1 MFEPFAAFVAFTP
14 LIVYLLCLAVIR
26 VSGKPW
32 VTTGG
37 RDTAAVLLAVSGLVV
52 VGPMELFF
60 PKATA
65 YLLGPWVW
73 APLLFLYFLFGCLM
87 IINSR
92 PKLIVYGR
100 TSDQLFPALVRATRR
115 LDDSA
120 IVDEDQ
126 QQIHLPKIGAHLR
139 LDLAPGHD
147 CISVVAFEPNL
158 SDAFWRTLR
167 VHLRHEIAS
176 TSPPY
181 PRRGWAA
188 MGLALVM
195 LFFLVQY
202 IFEEPAQ
209 MVDGFRDWLIR

>member
-1 MFEPFAAFVAFTP
+1 MFEPFEAAVAFTP
-14 LIVYLLCLAVIR
+14 LILYLICLAAIR
-26 VSGKPW
+26 VSGKAW

-37 RDTAAVLLAVSGLVV
+37 RDTAAVLSAICGLVV

-73 APLLFLYFLFGCLM
+73 VPLLLLYFLFGCLL

-92 PKLIVYGR
+92 SKLVVYGR
-100 TSDQLFPALVRATRR
+100 TSDALFSALVRATN
-115 LDDSA
+115 A
-120 IVDEDQ
+120 IDTTAVVDHEQ
-126 QQIHLPKIGAHLR
+126 HQVYLPQVNAHLR
-139 LDLAPGHD
+139 LDATPGHD
-147 CISVVAFEPNL
+147 CISVLAFEPAL
-158 SDAFWRTLR
+158 SDAFWRSLR
-167 VHLRHEIAS
+167 IHLKKEIRL

-188 MGLALVM
+188 MGLAVVM
-195 LFFLVQY
+195 LFWLIQY
-202 IFEEPAQ
+202 AAEEPSR